1 MTNGEPTTQS
11 VHSYPTV
18 LTTESLSGGNEDV
31 VDANV
36 NVVNAMFEELLEAD
50 EISPAALHS
59 YYVDFYLTQAL
70 AGGFAQYVFTAPER
84 EEVDPYVREGLAAM
98 GAAAHLDLF
107 NRTVAAFGALTDSDV
122 DTYLDGGSGW
132 TAGSD
137 SEGDE
142 AGDAVS
148 DAVRGIEELDGEFES
163 VLETEDLVALNAAW
177 LRGQADLLVLA
188 GDDLDTHIAA
198 RVARLSDLAERQ
210 AAAAEEALLD
220 APEFE
225 AIIRELC
232 DIAGHSLER
241 ITMGDPN
248 YLHNGESTLAW
259 HFTTEQGEFLMLE
272 DDDEAF
278 MLNPRTQEILAAV
291 EFVDTFE
298 DTVEFEDTV
307 DFEET
312 ADFKGTAEFDE
323 ARA

>member
-1 MTNGEPTTQS
+1 MTNGVPTNQS
-11 VHSYPTV
+11 AHNYPTV
-18 LTTESLSGGNEDV
+18 LTTESLKGGSQDV

-36 NVVNAMFEELLEAD
+36 NVVNAMFEELLDAD
-50 EISPAALHS
+50 EISPAALRS

-70 AGGFAQYVFTAPER
+70 ARGFAQYVFTAPER

-107 NRTVAAFGALTDSDV
+107 NRTVAAFGALTDTDV

-132 TAGSD
+132 DAGGD
-137 SEGDE
+137 TEGE
-142 AGDAVS
+142 EPGDGVS
-148 DAVRGIEELDGEFES
+148 DAVRRIEELDEEFES
-163 VLETEDLVALNAAW
+163 VLATEDIAALNAAW
-177 LRGQADLLVLA
+177 LRGQADLLIL
-188 GDDLDTHIAA
+188 GDDDLDVHIAG

-225 AIIRELC
+225 QIIRELC

-248 YLHNGESTLAW
+248 YEHNGETTLAW

-272 DDDEAF
+272 DDVEAF

-291 EFVDTFE
+291 EFEEAVQ
-298 DTVEFEDTV
+298 
-307 DFEET
+307 FEE
-312 ADFKGTAEFDE
+312 AGA
-323 ARA
+323 

>member
-1 MTNGEPTTQS
+1 MTNGEPTIQS
-11 VHSYPTV
+11 AHSYPTV
-18 LTTESLSGGNEDV
+18 LTTESIKGGNEDV

-36 NVVNAMFEELLEAD
+36 SVVNAMFEELLEAD
-50 EISPAALHS
+50 EISPAALRS

-84 EEVDPYVREGLAAM
+84 EEIDPYIREGLAAM
-98 GAAAHLDLF
+98 GAAAHVDLF
-107 NRTVAAFGALTDSDV
+107 NRTVAAFGALTDTDV

-132 TAGSD
+132 EAAG
-137 SEGDE
+137 EEPGD
-142 AGDAVS
+142 GVS
-148 DAVRGIEELDGEFES
+148 DAVRRIEELDGEFES
-163 VLETEDLVALNAAW
+163 VLATEDIAALNAAW
-177 LRGQADLLVLA
+177 LRGQADLLVLDD
-188 GDDLDTHIAA
+188 DDLDAHIAG
-198 RVARLSDLAERQ
+198 RVARISNLAERQ

-225 AIIRELC
+225 QIIRELC

-248 YLHNGESTLAW
+248 YEHNGETTLAW

-291 EFVDTFE
+291 EFVETVEFEEAAQFE
-298 DTVEFEDTV
+298 DTVQ
-307 DFEET
+307 FEE
-312 ADFKGTAEFDE
+312 
-323 ARA
+323 ARV

>member
-1 MTNGEPTTQS
+1 MTNGEPTIQS
-11 VHSYPTV
+11 AHSYPTV
-18 LTTESLSGGNEDV
+18 LTTESLKGGNADV

-36 NVVNAMFEELLEAD
+36 NVVNAMFEELLDAD
-50 EISPAALHS
+50 EISPTALRS

-84 EEVDPYVREGLAAM
+84 EELDPYVREGLAAM

-107 NRTVAAFGALTDSDV
+107 NRTVAAFGALTDTDV
-122 DTYLDGGSGW
+122 DAYLDGGSGW
-132 TAGSD
+132 TA
-137 SEGDE
+137 EGDTE
-142 AGDAVS
+142 DEEPGDSVS
-148 DAVRGIEELDGEFES
+148 DAVRGMEELDGEFES
-163 VLETEDLVALNAAW
+163 VLETEDIVALNAAW

-188 GDDLDTHIAA
+188 DDDVDAHIAG

-210 AAAAEEALLD
+210 TAAAEEALLD

-225 AIIRELC
+225 QIIRELC

-248 YLHNGESTLAW
+248 YEHNGETTLAW

-278 MLNPRTQEILAAV
+278 MLNPRTQEILAVV
-291 EFVDTFE
+291 EFE
-298 DTVEFEDTV
+298 DTVEFEETV

-312 ADFKGTAEFDE
+312 AEFEE

>member
-1 MTNGEPTTQS
+1 MTHSEPTIQS
-11 VHSYPTV
+11 AHSYPTV
-18 LTTESLSGGNEDV
+18 LTTESLKGGNEDV

-36 NVVNAMFEELLEAD
+36 NVVNAMFEELLDTE
-50 EISPAALHS
+50 EISPAALRS

-84 EEVDPYVREGLAAM
+84 EEVDPYVREGLEAM

-107 NRTVAAFGALTDSDV
+107 NRTVAAFGALTDTDV
-122 DTYLDGGSGW
+122 DSYLDGGSGW
-132 TAGSD
+132 AAGSTEED
-137 SEGDE
+137 EHGD
-142 AGDAVS
+142 GVS
-148 DAVRGIEELDGEFES
+148 DAVRRIEEMDGEFES
-163 VLETEDLVALNAAW
+163 ILATEDIAALNAAW
-177 LRGQADLLVLA
+177 LRGQEDLLVLSD
-188 GDDLDTHIAA
+188 DDLDAHIAG

-225 AIIRELC
+225 QIIRELC
-232 DIAGHSLER
+232 GLAGHSLVR

-248 YLHNGESTLAW
+248 YEHNGETTLAW

-291 EFVDTFE
+291 EFE
-298 DTVEFEDTV
+298 EAVEFAAAV
-307 DFEET
+307 DFE
-312 ADFKGTAEFDE
+312 GSAEFE
-323 ARA
+323 KARP

>member
-1 MTNGEPTTQS
+1 MTNGEPTIQS
-11 VHSYPTV
+11 APSYPTV
-18 LTTESLSGGNEDV
+18 LTTESLKGGNEDV

-36 NVVNAMFEELLEAD
+36 NVVNAMFEELLDAD
-50 EISPAALHS
+50 EISPTALRS

-70 AGGFAQYVFTAPER
+70 AGGFAHYVFTVPER

-107 NRTVAAFGALTDSDV
+107 NRTVAAFGSLTDTDV

-132 TAGSD
+132 AAGGD
-137 SEGDE
+137 TEGDE
-142 AGDAVS
+142 PREEVS
-148 DAVRGIEELDGEFES
+148 DAVRRIEELDGEFES
-163 VLETEDLVALNAAW
+163 ILESEDIAALNAAW

-188 GDDLDTHIAA
+188 EDDLDAHIAA
-198 RVARLSDLAERQ
+198 RVARVPDLAERQ

-225 AIIRELC
+225 QIIRELC
-232 DIAGHSLER
+232 EIAGHTLER

-248 YLHNGESTLAW
+248 YEHNGETTLAW

-291 EFVDTFE
+291 EF
-298 DTVEFEDTV
+298 
-307 DFEET
+307 EE
-312 ADFKGTAEFDE
+312 AAEFDE
-323 ARA
+323 ANA